1 MNLMIDNLKGICNLQ
16 LNSITTVDNDPTLI
30 KCTFSILDFEVSGN
44 KQIVSKEL
52 ALEAAST
59 LSLKPLLCQ
68 YFSNTNYEN
77 PNDHFGSHGQFKTK
91 DRYGNEVIAT
101 NTIAIGTSNETGGY
115 IGTVQDENGNDI
127 EVLMCDFYIW
137 VDRFTDIA
145 NLINEMWQAGIN
157 LKSSCE
163 YLYKNFKVEDGIT
176 YIQGPLIFTGH
187 CLLKSNE
194 NNMGEV
200 RPAYDSSQLV
210 SFNERFEKAICQ
222 AIQNQNSQIENI
234 DIDINQT
241 QKEVNEVMENKFY
254 KALCELSFGD
264 IREKIMTYLLKNM
277 SAEEFQYV
285 WISNYGIYDT
295 YFVYENYEN
304 GKYVNYKVSYSKT
317 ETDITVDLASK
328 VVVERESVWVEVG
341 TMTST
346 VNELN
351 TKIETLTSD
360 LSVANET
367 ITTLNTE
374 KSELET
380 KFNSASDTILTLN
393 AQVEELKPLAEQF
406 NTEKIEK
413 SINEKKEFYSTKFKA
428 LNASDK
434 FESEEVQELI
444 KVSINENDEG
454 KNAILSLNSMLV
466 DLVSIKTTPERFEVR
481 ELGSKNENL
490 IPTSIDF
497 DSRYGE

>member
-1 MNLMIDNLKGICNLQ
+1 
-16 LNSITTVDNDPTLI
+16 
-30 KCTFSILDFEVSGN
+30 
-44 KQIVSKEL
+44 
-52 ALEAAST
+52 
-59 LSLKPLLCQ
+59 
-68 YFSNTNYEN
+68 
-77 PNDHFGSHGQFKTK
+77 
-91 DRYGNEVIAT
+91 
-101 NTIAIGTSNETGGY
+101 
-115 IGTVQDENGNDI
+115 
-127 EVLMCDFYIW
+127 
-137 VDRFTDIA
+137 
-145 NLINEMWQAGIN
+145 
-157 LKSSCE
+157 
-163 YLYKNFKVEDGIT
+163 
-176 YIQGPLIFTGH
+176 
-187 CLLKSNE
+187 
-194 NNMGEV
+194 
-200 RPAYDSSQLV
+200 
-210 SFNERFEKAICQ
+210 
-222 AIQNQNSQIENI
+222 
-234 DIDINQT
+234 
-241 QKEVNEVMENKFY
+241 
-254 KALCELSFGD
+254 
-264 IREKIMTYLLKNM
+264 MTYLLKNM